1 METPSTARTESCPD
15 LYIFKRFLI
24 DIIAGIR
31 KSGFRREW
39 RQVNGSFYHSLT
51 VLQMDF
57 AVRIGGKKGSSAEEM
72 QATIII
78 HPADIFVNG
87 RE

>member
-1 METPSTARTESCPD
+1 M
-15 LYIFKRFLI
+15 
-24 DIIAGIR
+24 DIIAGTR
-31 KSGFRREW
+31 RGVFHREW
-39 RQVNGSFYHSLT
+39 RQVNGCFYHSLT

-57 AVRIGGKKGSSAEEM
+57 AVRIDGKKGSSAEET
-72 QATIII
+72 QTTIII